1 MEIGKEFKSINSYNN
16 EMGKVMNDK
25 LFFLNEIE
33 DMDDITAIV
42 DFGCAD
48 GRMTA
53 ELLKHTSEEC
63 LLIGYDISETMI
75 QFARSNFP
83 YQTNR
88 VVFTNKWQK
97 VENFINTMDGEG
109 KTMLVL
115 SSVIHEVY
123 SYQNPDNP
131 DTNIDEFWRRVFGTN
146 FDYIV
151 IRDMMPSEDI
161 KRPTDIYDLH
171 HVLNDFALSGYV
183 KSFQERWGDMQ
194 KNLNFVHFLL
204 KHKWTIN
211 WEREVNENYFPLFI
225 ENLILLIQR
234 NAKYN
239 ITYLKRFCPLR
250 DVVKERFNF
259 TMVDDTHVKIILK
272 RRMS

>member
-1 MEIGKEFKSINSYNN
+1 
-16 EMGKVMNDK
+16 MGKVMNDK

-33 DMDDITAIV
+33 DMNDIAAIV

-48 GRMTA
+48 GRMVS
-53 ELLKHTSEEC
+53 ELFKHTNDDC
-63 LLIGYDISETMI
+63 LLIGYDISDSMI
-75 QFARSNFP
+75 GFAKSNFP
-83 YQTNR
+83 YETNR
-88 VVFTNKWQK
+88 VVFTNKWQN
-97 VENFINTMDGEG
+97 VENLINTMDGEG

-171 HVLNDFALSGYV
+171 HVLNDLALSGYI

-211 WEREVNENYFPLFI
+211 WEREVNENYFPLFL
-225 ENLILLIQR
+225 ENIILLIQR
-234 NAKYN
+234 NARYN